1 MLSISYISNWRCQVI
16 TVVNIKHYGQ
26 RLENVQRAF
35 PNAKVVYCGRA
46 MAQTNWIPGP
56 FANNVGKGMDRDAAI
71 EAFRHQLLADIH
83 SKKGMYPALME
94 MVGLHLSR
102 KDIVLVCWCKPA
114 PCHADVVKLT
124 IENMAR

>member
-1 MLSISYISNWRCQVI
+1 MI

-35 PNAKVVYCGRA
+35 PNAEVVYCGRP
-46 MAQTNWIPGP
+46 MAQTNWTAGP
-56 FANNVGKGMDRDAAI
+56 FANNVGKGMERDAAI
-71 EAFRHQLLADIH
+71 EAFREQLEADIQ
-83 SKKGMYPALME
+83 SKKGMYASLVR

-114 PCHADVVKLT
+114 PCHADVVKAT